1 MFNLFPIITARMTT
15 ATNDVVVQNMLLL
28 TNNILRHKTCLKP
41 RGMILDKGGPKKIAS
56 THGAPTL
63 EDFYT
68 YVELKKNIILEFPFE
83 LVAYKAIKVE

>member
-1 MFNLFPIITARMTT
+1 
-15 ATNDVVVQNMLLL
+15 
-28 TNNILRHKTCLKP
+28 
-41 RGMILDKGGPKKIAS
+41 MILDKGGPKKIAS